1 MQRKKRRLERLQARC
16 VVGAARFVFD
26 QAEIEANDDIE
37 GDDAVNDM
45 LKALEEEESILSSN
59 DLSMT
64 QLN

>member
-16 VVGAARFVFD
+16 LGAARFVFD
-26 QAEIEANDDIE
+26 QAEVEANDDME
-37 GDDAVNDM
+37 GDDAENDM